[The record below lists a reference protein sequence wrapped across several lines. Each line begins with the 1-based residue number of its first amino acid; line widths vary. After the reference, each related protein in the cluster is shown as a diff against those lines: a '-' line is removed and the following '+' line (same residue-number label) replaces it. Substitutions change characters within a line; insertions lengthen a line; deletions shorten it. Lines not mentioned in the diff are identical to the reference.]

1 MATYTDNY
9 SLIKPSYS
17 EIADVATINTNMN
30 TIDDIMHST
39 QVSLAPAYD
48 STKTYNT
55 GDVVM
60 YELLMYKCK
69 ENGVTGAWN
78 ASKWERITASECGD
92 SGSDVEANPSGT
104 ATEELNKL
112 RVNNTIYSIPEGS
125 EVVVYGEASGSI
137 AEFDDGSNKPM
148 SKCIAEIKA
157 VQDLHGYDSP
167 WVGGAGKNKCDLN
180 AFTHTGV
187 SIDSGVV
194 TTAYNRLFSAHIP
207 IKSDTTYTLSLI
219 GSKNGENIYAN
230 RIIYFDDNDA
240 FIIRYIPAKTQT
252 ASFTTLSNAKYI
264 QIDLRT
270 NSLFNIEI
278 TDILKIQLEEGS
290 TATAW
295 TPYSNICPISGF
307 SEENVHV
314 SPTTNAQDGTTYSVS
329 WQSQAGTVYGGN
341 IDLVSGVLTV
351 THANIASYDGETL
364 PSTWI
369 SDRDVYSVGGT
380 PTTGAQV
387 VYELA
392 TPLTY
397 QLTPIQVNSLLGINK
412 VWNDTNGETEV
423 KYIRDLDTTI
433 NQLAQHLTYGYGGT
447 PSFNGNDG
455 DVHIVLNSLNKK
467 KGEFMWLNNQWT
479 LIEGSG
485 EVALKVYDNGVEG
498 VAWSV
503 TGGTKDTTN
512 ISLTV
517 GSGTLTNYAIT
528 DSAVNV
534 TNYSTLT
541 VTCKY
546 RDQNYTKVID
556 LTNESGNK
564 YISFLYVTD
573 SSHNECAVGLTDTSS
588 PAPTYRVDSRNGGT
602 SECIMYSCTLD

>member
-9 SLIKPSYS
+9 NLIKPSYS
-17 EIADVATINTNMN
+17 EIADVAVINTNMN
-30 TIDDIMHST
+30 TIDDIMHSS

-48 STKTYNT
+48 VTQTYNT

-60 YELLMYKCK
+60 YELLMYKCTDD
-69 ENGVTGAWN
+69 NVTGTWN

-92 SGSDVEANPSGT
+92 SGSDVEANPTGT

-112 RVNNTIYSIPEGS
+112 RVDNTIYSIPEGS

-137 AEFDDGSNKPM
+137 AKFDDGSNKPM
-148 SKCIAEIKA
+148 SKCKIDINA

-167 WVGGAGKNKCDLN
+167 WVGGSGKNLLN
-180 AFTHTGV
+180 YDTFENK
-187 SIDSGVV
+187 SINSSGVERTASTRLLSALINV
-194 TTAYNRLFSAHIP
+194 TEN
-207 IKSDTTYTLSLI
+207 TTYFISFPTGYKFSGYCNFDSSGNWVSNVFTNNSVGISITPTSPKIKL
-219 GSKNGENIYAN
+219 
-230 RIIYFDDNDA
+230 YFQRTDNEDIVKSELA
-240 FIIRYIPAKTQT
+240 T
-252 ASFTTLSNAKYI
+252 A
-264 QIDLRT
+264 
-270 NSLFNIEI
+270 
-278 TDILKIQLEEGS
+278 QLELGS
-290 TATAW
+290 TATSYA
-295 TPYSNICPISGF
+295 PYSNICPIGGF
-307 SEENVHV
+307 NGGNVIV

-351 THANIASYDGETL
+351 THANIASYNGETL

-397 QLTPIQVNSLLGINK
+397 QLTPIQVNSLLGINN

-423 KYIRDLDTTI
+423 KYIRDLNTTV
-433 NQLAQHLTYGYGGT
+433 NQLVQHLTYGYGGT

-455 DVHIVLNSLNKK
+455 DVHIVLDSLNKK

-479 LIEGSG
+479 LIDGSG
-485 EVALKVYDNGVEG
+485 EEALKVYDNGVEG
-498 VAWSV
+498 VGWTV
-503 TGGTKDTTN
+503 TGGMKNATN

-517 GSGTLTNYAIT
+517 GAGTFTNYAIT
-528 DSAVNV
+528 NSAVNV

-541 VTCKY
+541 VICKY

-556 LTNESGNK
+556 LTNVSGSK

-602 SECIMYSCTLD
+602 SECIMYSCTLE

>member
-9 SLIKPSYS
+9 SLIKPSYA

-39 QVSLAPAYD
+39 QISLAPAYD
-48 STKTYNT
+48 STQTYNT

-60 YELLMYKCK
+60 YELLMYKCTD
-69 ENGVTGAWN
+69 NNVTETWN
-78 ASKWERITASECGD
+78 ASKWERTTASECGD

-112 RVNNTIYSIPEGS
+112 RVDNTIYSIPEGS

-148 SKCIAEIKA
+148 SKCKIEINA
-157 VQDLHGYDSP
+157 VQSGSGDPSP
-167 WVGGAGKNKCDLN
+167 
-180 AFTHTGV
+180 
-187 SIDSGVV
+187 
-194 TTAYNRLFSAHIP
+194 
-207 IKSDTTYTLSLI
+207 
-219 GSKNGENIYAN
+219 
-230 RIIYFDDNDA
+230 
-240 FIIRYIPAKTQT
+240 
-252 ASFTTLSNAKYI
+252 
-264 QIDLRT
+264 T
-270 NSLFNIEI
+270 NVR
-278 TDILKIQLEEGS
+278 
-290 TATAW
+290 
-295 TPYSNICPISGF
+295 PISGF
-307 SEENVHV
+307 NGGNVNV

-351 THANIASYDGETL
+351 THTYLTDVEKLTWTMETTSQGNIFSCNNISDKARNYNFLCNKYKAVAQPRQNLLNGEIGTYNSTNALKRLSICDNSFATISDFIASL
-364 PSTWI
+364 SSLFI
-369 SDRDVYSVGGT
+369 I
-380 PTTGAQV
+380 
-387 VYELA
+387 YEVEK
-392 TPLTY
+392 PFTY
-397 QLTPIQVNSLLGINK
+397 QLTPTQVSSLLGINN

-423 KYIRDLDTTI
+423 KYIRDLNTTV
-433 NQLAQHLTYGYGGT
+433 NQLVQHLTYGYGGT

-455 DVHIVLNSLNKK
+455 DVHIVLDSFNKK

-485 EVALKVYDNGVEG
+485 EVALKLYDNGVEG
-498 VAWSV
+498 VGWTV
-503 TGGTKDTTN
+503 TGGTKNATN

-517 GSGTLTNYAIT
+517 GSGTFTNYAIT
-528 DSAVNV
+528 NTAVNV

-541 VTCKY
+541 VVCKY

-556 LTNESGNK
+556 LTNVSGNK

-573 SSHNECAVGLTDTSS
+573 SNHNECAVGLTDTNS
-588 PAPTYRVDSRNGGT
+588 PSPTYRVDSRNGGT
-602 SECIMYSCTLD
+602 DECIMYSCTLE

>member
-9 SLIKPSYS
+9 NLIKPSYS

-48 STKTYNT
+48 STQTYNT
-55 GDVVM
+55 DDVVM

-69 ENGVTGAWN
+69 ENGVTGTWN
-78 ASKWERITASECGD
+78 ASKWERTTAGEHGG
-92 SGSDVEANPSGT
+92 GSDVEVT
-104 ATEELNKL
+104 QIQTEGKAVASIAVDGVSTDILVPELK
-112 RVNNTIYSIPEGS
+112 
-125 EVVVYGEASGSI
+125 VYGEASGSI

-157 VQDLHGYDSP
+157 VQSGSGDPSP
-167 WVGGAGKNKCDLN
+167 
-180 AFTHTGV
+180 
-187 SIDSGVV
+187 
-194 TTAYNRLFSAHIP
+194 
-207 IKSDTTYTLSLI
+207 
-219 GSKNGENIYAN
+219 
-230 RIIYFDDNDA
+230 
-240 FIIRYIPAKTQT
+240 
-252 ASFTTLSNAKYI
+252 
-264 QIDLRT
+264 T
-270 NSLFNIEI
+270 NVR
-278 TDILKIQLEEGS
+278 
-290 TATAW
+290 
-295 TPYSNICPISGF
+295 PISGF
-307 SEENVHV
+307 TEANIAV
-314 SPTTNAQDGTTYSVS
+314 SPTTDAQDGTTYSVS
-329 WQSQAGTVYGGN
+329 WESQAGTVYGGTL
-341 IDLVSGVLTV
+341 DVVSGELVVDRAMYAADGSESVQSVRYHASGLYFTIVKGDLGAKTTNPLLISSRFKAQSNVDVAVGNCYITSAGQLLVAVLPDQTA
-351 THANIASYDGETL
+351 TTKEAATQWFADN
-364 PSTWI
+364 
-369 SDRDVYSVGGT
+369 
-380 PTTGAQV
+380 PTQF

-423 KYIRDLDTTI
+423 KYIRNLDTTI
-433 NQLAQHLTYGYGGT
+433 NQLVQHLTYGYGGT

-503 TGGTKDTTN
+503 TGGTKNTAD

-517 GSGTLTNYAIT
+517 GSGTFTNYAIT
-528 DSAVNV
+528 NSAVNV

-541 VTCKY
+541 VICRY

-602 SECIMYSCTLD
+602 SECIMYSCTLE

>member
-9 SLIKPSYS
+9 NLIKPSYS
-17 EIADVATINTNMN
+17 EIADVAVINTNMN

-39 QVSLAPAYD
+39 QISLAPAYD
-48 STKTYNT
+48 STQTYNT

-69 ENGVTGAWN
+69 ENGVTGTWN
-78 ASKWERITASECGD
+78 ASKWERTTASECGD

-112 RVNNTIYSIPEGS
+112 RVDNTIYSIPEGS
-125 EVVVYGEASGSI
+125 EVVVYGEASGNI

-148 SKCIAEIKA
+148 SKCIANINA
-157 VQDLHGYDSP
+157 VQSGSGDPSP
-167 WVGGAGKNKCDLN
+167 TNIRPISGFNEGNVNVARKNLWKLGSRTF
-180 AFTHTGV
+180 AKYESYRFVLPPG
-187 SIDSGVV
+187 
-194 TTAYNRLFSAHIP
+194 
-207 IKSDTTYTLSLI
+207 TYTLSSLVTSSDTDSNVSLFTII
-219 GSKNGENIYAN
+219 GNNSNSIAN
-230 RIIYFDDNDA
+230 VRLARNVRTSGTFTITEPSAQIRFYSGYNNAQSVND
-240 FIIRYIPAKTQT
+240 T
-252 ASFTTLSNAKYI
+252 ATWADI
-264 QIDLRT
+264 QI
-270 NSLFNIEI
+270 EY
-278 TDILKIQLEEGS
+278 GS
-290 TATAW
+290 TATSYA
-295 TPYSNICPISGF
+295 PYSG
-307 SEENVHV
+307 
-314 SPTTNAQDGTTYSVS
+314 QTYSVS
-329 WQSQAGTVYGGN
+329 WQSEADTVYGGN
-341 IDLVSGVLTV
+341 VDLVSGMLTV

-397 QLTPIQVNSLLGINK
+397 QLTPIQVNSLLGANN
-412 VWNDTNGETEV
+412 VWNDTNGEIEV
-423 KYIRDLDTTI
+423 KYIRDLNTTI
-433 NQLAQHLTYGYGGT
+433 NQLVQHLTYGYGGT
-447 PSFNGNDG
+447 PLFNGNDG
-455 DVHIVLNSLNKK
+455 DVHIVLDSFNKK

-485 EVALKVYDNGVEG
+485 EVAFKVYDNGVEG

-503 TGGTKDTTN
+503 TGGTKNTNN

-517 GSGTLTNYAIT
+517 GAGTFTNYAIT
-528 DSAVNV
+528 NSAVNV

-541 VTCKY
+541 VVCKY
-546 RDQNYTKVID
+546 RDQNYTKIID
-556 LTNESGNK
+556 LTGVSGNK

-573 SSHNECAVGLTDTSS
+573 MSHNECAVGLTDTNS
-588 PAPTYRVDSRNGGT
+588 PAPTYRVDSRDGGT
-602 SECIMYSCTLD
+602 YECIMYSCTLE

>member
-9 SLIKPSYS
+9 NLIKPSYS
-17 EIADVATINTNMN
+17 EIADVAVINTNMN

-39 QVSLAPAYD
+39 QISLAPAYD
-48 STKTYNT
+48 STQTYNT

-69 ENGVTGAWN
+69 ENGVTGTWN
-78 ASKWERITASECGD
+78 ASKWERTTASECGD

-112 RVNNTIYSIPEGS
+112 RVDNTIYSIPEGS
-125 EVVVYGEASGSI
+125 EVVVYGEASGNI

-148 SKCIAEIKA
+148 SKCIANINA
-157 VQDLHGYDSP
+157 VQSGSGDPSP
-167 WVGGAGKNKCDLN
+167 TNIRPISGFNEGNVNVARKNLWKLGSRTF
-180 AFTHTGV
+180 AKYESYRFVLPPG
-187 SIDSGVV
+187 
-194 TTAYNRLFSAHIP
+194 
-207 IKSDTTYTLSLI
+207 TYTLSSLVTSSDTDSNVSLFTII
-219 GSKNGENIYAN
+219 GNNSNSIAN
-230 RIIYFDDNDA
+230 VRLARNVRTSGTFTITEPSAQIRFYSGYNND
-240 FIIRYIPAKTQT
+240 QSVNDT
-252 ASFTTLSNAKYI
+252 ATWADI
-264 QIDLRT
+264 QI
-270 NSLFNIEI
+270 EY
-278 TDILKIQLEEGS
+278 GS
-290 TATAW
+290 TATSYA
-295 TPYSNICPISGF
+295 PYSG
-307 SEENVHV
+307 
-314 SPTTNAQDGTTYSVS
+314 QTYSVS
-329 WQSQAGTVYGGN
+329 WQSEADTVYGGN
-341 IDLVSGVLTV
+341 VDLVSGMLTV

-397 QLTPIQVNSLLGINK
+397 QLTPIQVNSLLGANN
-412 VWNDTNGETEV
+412 VWNDTNGEIEV
-423 KYIRDLDTTI
+423 KYIRDLNTTI
-433 NQLAQHLTYGYGGT
+433 NQLVQHLTYGYGGT
-447 PSFNGNDG
+447 PLFNGNDG
-455 DVHIVLNSLNKK
+455 DVHIVLDSFNKK

-485 EVALKVYDNGVEG
+485 EVAFKVYDNGVEG

-503 TGGTKDTTN
+503 TGGTKNTNN

-517 GSGTLTNYAIT
+517 GAGTFTNYAIT
-528 DSAVNV
+528 NSAVNV

-541 VTCKY
+541 VVCKY
-546 RDQNYTKVID
+546 RDQNYTKIID
-556 LTNESGNK
+556 LTGVSGNK

-573 SSHNECAVGLTDTSS
+573 MSHNECAVGLTDTNS
-588 PAPTYRVDSRNGGT
+588 PAPTYRVDSRDGGT
-602 SECIMYSCTLD
+602 YECIMYSCTLE

>member
-39 QVSLAPAYD
+39 QISLASAYD
-48 STKTYNT
+48 STKTYNID
-55 GDVVM
+55 DVVM

-69 ENGVTGAWN
+69 ENGVTGTWN
-78 ASKWERITASECGD
+78 ASKWERTTASECGD
-92 SGSDVEANPSGT
+92 SGSDVEANPTGT

-112 RVNNTIYSIPEGS
+112 RVDNTIYSIPEGS
-125 EVVVYGEASGSI
+125 EVVVYGEASGNI
-137 AEFDDGSNKPM
+137 AEFNDGSNKPI
-148 SKCIAEIKA
+148 SKCIAEINA
-157 VQDLHGYDSP
+157 VQSGSGDPSP
-167 WVGGAGKNKCDLN
+167 TNIRPISGFNGGNVNVVGKNLCELGSKT
-180 AFTHTGV
+180 FTK
-187 SIDSGVV
+187 SGS
-194 TTAYNRLFSAHIP
+194 YNLVLP
-207 IKSDTTYTLSLI
+207 PGTYTLSSLVT
-219 GSKNGENIYAN
+219 SSDTDSASSLFT
-230 RIIYFDDNDA
+230 IISSNNDSIA
-240 FIIRYIPAKTQT
+240 SGRLARNVRSSGTFTITEPSAQIRFYSSYNNAQSTGDT
-252 ASFTTLSNAKYI
+252 ATWADI
-264 QIDLRT
+264 QI
-270 NSLFNIEI
+270 EY
-278 TDILKIQLEEGS
+278 GS
-290 TATAW
+290 TATSYA
-295 TPYSNICPISGF
+295 PYSG
-307 SEENVHV
+307 
-314 SPTTNAQDGTTYSVS
+314 QTYSVS

-369 SDRDVYSVGGT
+369 SDRDVYSAGGT

-397 QLTPIQVNSLLGINK
+397 QLTPIQVNSLLGINN

-423 KYIRDLDTTI
+423 KYIRDLNTTV
-433 NQLAQHLTYGYGGT
+433 NQLVQHLTYGYGGT

-455 DVHIVLNSLNKK
+455 DVHIVLDSFNKK
-467 KGEFMWLNNQWT
+467 KGEFMWFNNQWT

-498 VAWSV
+498 VAWTV
-503 TGGTKDTTN
+503 TGGTKNATN

-517 GSGTLTNYAIT
+517 GAGTFTNYAIT
-528 DSAVNV
+528 NSAVNV

-541 VTCKY
+541 VVCKY
-546 RDQNYTKVID
+546 RDQNYTKIID
-556 LTNESGNK
+556 LTGVSGNK

-573 SSHNECAVGLTDTSS
+573 MSHSECAVGLTDTNS
-588 PAPTYRVDSRNGGT
+588 PAPTYRVDSRDGGT
-602 SECIMYSCTLD
+602 AECIMYSCTLE

>member
-9 SLIKPSYS
+9 NLIKPSYS

-30 TIDDIMHST
+30 TIDDIMHSS

-48 STKTYNT
+48 STQTYNT

-60 YELLMYKCK
+60 YELLMYKCTDD
-69 ENGVTGAWN
+69 NVTGTWN
-78 ASKWERITASECGD
+78 ASKWERTTASECG
-92 SGSDVEANPSGT
+92 SSGSGGSDVEANPSGT

-125 EVVVYGEASGSI
+125 EVVVYGEASGNI

-148 SKCIAEIKA
+148 SKCIADINA
-157 VQDLHGYDSP
+157 VQSGSGDPSP
-167 WVGGAGKNKCDLN
+167 
-180 AFTHTGV
+180 T
-187 SIDSGVV
+187 
-194 TTAYNRLFSAHIP
+194 
-207 IKSDTTYTLSLI
+207 
-219 GSKNGENIYAN
+219 NI
-230 RIIYFDDNDA
+230 R
-240 FIIRYIPAKTQT
+240 
-252 ASFTTLSNAKYI
+252 
-264 QIDLRT
+264 
-270 NSLFNIEI
+270 
-278 TDILKIQLEEGS
+278 
-290 TATAW
+290 
-295 TPYSNICPISGF
+295 PISGF
-307 SEENVHV
+307 NGGNVNV
-314 SPTTNAQDGTTYSVS
+314 SPTTSAQDGTTYSVS

-351 THANIASYDGETL
+351 THANIASYNGETL
-364 PSTWI
+364 PSMWI

-397 QLTPIQVNSLLGINK
+397 QLTPIQVNSLLGVNN

-423 KYIRDLDTTI
+423 KYIRDLNTTV
-433 NQLAQHLTYGYGGT
+433 NQLAKHLTYGYGGT

-485 EVALKVYDNGVEG
+485 EVALKLYDNGVEG
-498 VAWSV
+498 VAWSL
-503 TGGTKDTTN
+503 TGGTKNATN
-512 ISLTV
+512 ISLNV
-517 GSGTLTNYAIT
+517 GGGTFTNYAIT
-528 DSAVNV
+528 DTAINV

-541 VTCKY
+541 VVCKY

-556 LTNESGNK
+556 LTNVSGNK

-573 SSHNECAVGLTDTSS
+573 SNHNECAVGLTDTNS

-602 SECIMYSCTLD
+602 YECIMYSCTLE

>member
-9 SLIKPSYS
+9 NLIKPSYS
-17 EIADVATINTNMN
+17 EIADVAVINTNMN

-48 STKTYNT
+48 STQTYNT

-69 ENGVTGAWN
+69 ENGVTGTWN
-78 ASKWERITASECGD
+78 ASKWERTTASECGD

-112 RVNNTIYSIPEGS
+112 RVDNTIYSIPEGS
-125 EVVVYGEASGSI
+125 EIVVYGEASGNI

-148 SKCIAEIKA
+148 SKCIADINA
-157 VQDLHGYDSP
+157 VQSGSGDPSP
-167 WVGGAGKNKCDLN
+167 
-180 AFTHTGV
+180 T
-187 SIDSGVV
+187 
-194 TTAYNRLFSAHIP
+194 
-207 IKSDTTYTLSLI
+207 
-219 GSKNGENIYAN
+219 NI
-230 RIIYFDDNDA
+230 R
-240 FIIRYIPAKTQT
+240 
-252 ASFTTLSNAKYI
+252 
-264 QIDLRT
+264 
-270 NSLFNIEI
+270 
-278 TDILKIQLEEGS
+278 
-290 TATAW
+290 
-295 TPYSNICPISGF
+295 PISGF
-307 SEENVHV
+307 NGGNVNV

-351 THANIASYDGETL
+351 TMAMMKLSEINSFSSDTVNTYGYIRYNCTVEAKASNYNIICDKIKVIDER
-364 PSTWI
+364 PSTNASSELI
-369 SDRDVYSVGGT
+369 SGYGSNNRLYFTIDSNRL
-380 PTTGAQV
+380 TGDLSTSSARNTALKSLLTNDDITV
-387 VYELA
+387 VYELE

-397 QLTPIQVNSLLGINK
+397 QLTPIQVNSLLGINN

-423 KYIRDLDTTI
+423 KYIRDLNTTV
-433 NQLAQHLTYGYGGT
+433 NKLVQHLTYGYGGT

-455 DVHIVLNSLNKK
+455 DVHIVLDSLNKK

-485 EVALKVYDNGVEG
+485 VEALKVYDNGVEG
-498 VAWSV
+498 VGWSV
-503 TGGTKDTTN
+503 TGGTKNTTN

-517 GSGTLTNYAIT
+517 GAGTFTNYAIT
-528 DSAVNV
+528 NSAVNV
-534 TNYSTLT
+534 TNYSSLT
-541 VTCKY
+541 VVCKY

-556 LTNESGNK
+556 LTNVSGNK

-573 SSHNECAVGLTDTSS
+573 MSHNECAVGLTDTNS
-588 PAPTYRVDSRNGGT
+588 PAPTYRVDSRDGGT
-602 SECIMYSCTLD
+602 YECIMYSCTLE

>member
-9 SLIKPSYS
+9 NLIKPSYS

-48 STKTYNT
+48 STQTYNT

-60 YELLMYKCK
+60 YELLMYKCTDD
-69 ENGVTGAWN
+69 NVTGTWN
-78 ASKWERITASECGD
+78 ASKWERTTASECGD

-112 RVNNTIYSIPEGS
+112 RVDNTIYSIPEGS

-148 SKCIAEIKA
+148 SKCKIDINA
-157 VQDLHGYDSP
+157 VQSGSGDPSP
-167 WVGGAGKNKCDLN
+167 
-180 AFTHTGV
+180 T
-187 SIDSGVV
+187 
-194 TTAYNRLFSAHIP
+194 
-207 IKSDTTYTLSLI
+207 
-219 GSKNGENIYAN
+219 NI
-230 RIIYFDDNDA
+230 R
-240 FIIRYIPAKTQT
+240 
-252 ASFTTLSNAKYI
+252 
-264 QIDLRT
+264 
-270 NSLFNIEI
+270 
-278 TDILKIQLEEGS
+278 
-290 TATAW
+290 
-295 TPYSNICPISGF
+295 PISGF
-307 SEENVHV
+307 NGGNVNV

-351 THANIASYDGETL
+351 DMKYDQMTYAYLSGLGSDYIGYSTTATIFAANAVWVRNWHYTDYPQTIAGGIKAVCNAFCVSMHNRSIFSSQYRTYFDVDSMTSVAEFLAAVQTLEANGDGL
-364 PSTWI
+364 WI
-369 SDRDVYSVGGT
+369 
-380 PTTGAQV
+380 AH
-387 VYELA
+387 ELA

-412 VWNDTNGETEV
+412 VWNDTNGYTEV
-423 KYIRDLDTTI
+423 KYIRNIDKTI
-433 NQLAQHLTYGYGGT
+433 NMLVQHLTYGYGGT

-455 DVHIVLNSLNKK
+455 DVHIVLDSLNKK

-485 EVALKVYDNGVEG
+485 EVALKLYDNGVEG
-498 VAWSV
+498 VGWSV
-503 TGGTKDTTN
+503 TGGTKNTTD

-517 GSGTLTNYAIT
+517 GSGTFTNYAIT
-528 DSAVNV
+528 NTAVNV

-541 VTCKY
+541 VVCKY

-556 LTNESGNK
+556 LTNVSGNK
-564 YISFLYVTD
+564 YISFLCVTD
-573 SSHNECAVGLTDTSS
+573 SSHNECAVGLTDTNS

-602 SECIMYSCTLD
+602 SECIMYSCTLE

>member
-9 SLIKPSYS
+9 SLIKPSYA

-48 STKTYNT
+48 STQTYNT

-60 YELLMYKCK
+60 YELLMYKCT
-69 ENGVTGAWN
+69 ENNVTGTWN
-78 ASKWERITASECGD
+78 ASKWERTTASECGD
-92 SGSDVEANPSGT
+92 SSSDVEANPSGT

-112 RVNNTIYSIPEGS
+112 RVDNTIYSIPEGS

-148 SKCIAEIKA
+148 SKCIVEINA
-157 VQDLHGYDSP
+157 VQSGSGDPSP
-167 WVGGAGKNKCDLN
+167 
-180 AFTHTGV
+180 
-187 SIDSGVV
+187 
-194 TTAYNRLFSAHIP
+194 
-207 IKSDTTYTLSLI
+207 
-219 GSKNGENIYAN
+219 
-230 RIIYFDDNDA
+230 
-240 FIIRYIPAKTQT
+240 
-252 ASFTTLSNAKYI
+252 
-264 QIDLRT
+264 T
-270 NSLFNIEI
+270 NVR
-278 TDILKIQLEEGS
+278 
-290 TATAW
+290 
-295 TPYSNICPISGF
+295 PISGF
-307 SEENVHV
+307 NGGNVNV
-314 SPTTNAQDGTTYSVS
+314 SPTINAQDGTTYSVS

-397 QLTPIQVNSLLGINK
+397 QLTPIQVNSLLGINN

-423 KYIRDLDTTI
+423 KYIRDLNTTV
-433 NQLAQHLTYGYGGT
+433 NQLVQHLTYGYGGT

-455 DVHIVLNSLNKK
+455 DVHIVLDSFNKK

-485 EVALKVYDNGVEG
+485 AVALKVYDNGVEG

-503 TGGTKDTTN
+503 TGGTKNTTN

-517 GSGTLTNYAIT
+517 GSGTFTNYAIT

-541 VTCKY
+541 VVCKY

-556 LTNESGNK
+556 LTNVSGNK

-573 SSHNECAVGLTDTSS
+573 SNHNECAVGLTDTNS
-588 PAPTYRVDSRNGGT
+588 PSPTYRVDSRNGGT
-602 SECIMYSCTLD
+602 DECIMYSCTLE

>member
-9 SLIKPSYS
+9 NLIKPSYS

-48 STKTYNT
+48 STQTYNT
-55 GDVVM
+55 DDVVM

-69 ENGVTGAWN
+69 ENNVTGTWN
-78 ASKWERITASECGD
+78 ASKWERTTASECGD

-112 RVNNTIYSIPEGS
+112 RVDNTIYSIPEGS
-125 EVVVYGEASGSI
+125 EVVVYGEARGSI

-148 SKCIAEIKA
+148 SKCKIDINA
-157 VQDLHGYDSP
+157 VQSGSGDPSP
-167 WVGGAGKNKCDLN
+167 
-180 AFTHTGV
+180 
-187 SIDSGVV
+187 
-194 TTAYNRLFSAHIP
+194 
-207 IKSDTTYTLSLI
+207 
-219 GSKNGENIYAN
+219 
-230 RIIYFDDNDA
+230 
-240 FIIRYIPAKTQT
+240 
-252 ASFTTLSNAKYI
+252 
-264 QIDLRT
+264 T
-270 NSLFNIEI
+270 NVR
-278 TDILKIQLEEGS
+278 
-290 TATAW
+290 
-295 TPYSNICPISGF
+295 PISGF
-307 SEENVHV
+307 NGGNVNV

-341 IDLVSGVLTV
+341 VDLVSGVLTV
-351 THANIASYDGETL
+351 THGMADLGDLTWTYVSTQNFFNADTTSIGMKSALSIDLICENYKYMGRAATNAMASAQTGTIYHYNETSINKIMVRVKDTDYTDATAFKTAMNGVKL
-364 PSTWI
+364 
-369 SDRDVYSVGGT
+369 
-380 PTTGAQV
+380 

-397 QLTPIQVNSLLGINK
+397 QLTPIQVNSLLGINN

-423 KYIRDLDTTI
+423 KYIRDLNTTV
-433 NQLAQHLTYGYGGT
+433 NQLVQHLTYGYGGT

-503 TGGTKDTTN
+503 TGGTKNTTN

-517 GSGTLTNYAIT
+517 GSGTFTNYAIT
-528 DSAVNV
+528 DTAVNV

-541 VTCKY
+541 VVCKY

-556 LTNESGNK
+556 LTNVSGNK

-573 SSHNECAVGLTDTSS
+573 SNHNECAVGLTDTNS
-588 PAPTYRVDSRNGGT
+588 PSPTYRVDSRNGGT
-602 SECIMYSCTLD
+602 AECIMYSCTLE

>member
-9 SLIKPSYS
+9 NLIKPSYS

-48 STKTYNT
+48 STQTYNT

-60 YELLMYKCK
+60 YELLMYKCTDD
-69 ENGVTGAWN
+69 GVTGTWN
-78 ASKWERITASECGD
+78 ASKWERTTASECGD

-112 RVNNTIYSIPEGS
+112 RVDNTIYSIPEGS

-148 SKCIAEIKA
+148 TKCIANIKA
-157 VQDLHGYDSP
+157 VQDLHGYESP
-167 WVGGAGKNKCDLN
+167 WVGGSGKNKLN
-180 AFTHTGV
+180 EASLEGGYTLSTATGLPTSSASSSENRIATTSPIKMTGENVTVSFKSTIDTVYFMYSLFNGDTLLTRVTGKSSGTTIDCSSATDMYIAFYDAQGSNIT
-187 SIDSGVV
+187 SGVV
-194 TTAYNRLFSAHIP
+194 
-207 IKSDTTYTLSLI
+207 SDVQVEL
-219 GSKNGENIYAN
+219 
-230 RIIYFDDNDA
+230 
-240 FIIRYIPAKTQT
+240 
-252 ASFTTLSNAKYI
+252 
-264 QIDLRT
+264 
-270 NSLFNIEI
+270 
-278 TDILKIQLEEGS
+278 GS
-290 TATAW
+290 TATSYA
-295 TPYSNICPISGF
+295 PYSNICPISGF
-307 SEENVHV
+307 NGGNVNV

-351 THANIASYDGETL
+351 THANITSYNGETL

-380 PTTGAQV
+380 PTAGAQV

-397 QLTPIQVNSLLGINK
+397 QLTPIQVNSLLGINN

-423 KYIRDLDTTI
+423 KYIRDLNTTV
-433 NQLAQHLTYGYGGT
+433 NQLVQHLTYGYGGT

-455 DVHIVLNSLNKK
+455 DVHIVLDSLNKK

-503 TGGTKDTTN
+503 TGGTKNTTN

-517 GSGTLTNYAIT
+517 GSGTFTNYAIT
-528 DSAVNV
+528 NSPVNV

-541 VTCKY
+541 VVCKY

-556 LTNESGNK
+556 LTNESGSK

-573 SSHNECAVGLTDTSS
+573 SNHNECAVGLTDTNS

-602 SECIMYSCTLD
+602 AECIMYSCTLE

>member
-9 SLIKPSYS
+9 NLIKPSYS

-48 STKTYNT
+48 STQTYNT

-60 YELLMYKCK
+60 YELLMYKCTDD
-69 ENGVTGAWN
+69 NVTGTWN
-78 ASKWERITASECGD
+78 ASKWERTTASECGD
-92 SGSDVEANPSGT
+92 SGSDVEANPAGT
-104 ATEELNKL
+104 ATAELNKL
-112 RVNNTIYSIPEGS
+112 RVGNTIYSIPEGS

-157 VQDLHGYDSP
+157 VQSGSGDPSP
-167 WVGGAGKNKCDLN
+167 
-180 AFTHTGV
+180 T
-187 SIDSGVV
+187 
-194 TTAYNRLFSAHIP
+194 
-207 IKSDTTYTLSLI
+207 
-219 GSKNGENIYAN
+219 NI
-230 RIIYFDDNDA
+230 R
-240 FIIRYIPAKTQT
+240 
-252 ASFTTLSNAKYI
+252 
-264 QIDLRT
+264 
-270 NSLFNIEI
+270 
-278 TDILKIQLEEGS
+278 
-290 TATAW
+290 
-295 TPYSNICPISGF
+295 PISGF
-307 SEENVHV
+307 NGGNVNVYGNNNIWDEQWEVGGYDTTTGQKNTNTNRIRNKNYIKCFPKHSYYMVNANRAFRIFYYDENKNFLSSYSYARTEHII
-314 SPTTNAQDGTTYSVS
+314 SCNGAHYINFQMSSDYGTTYNNDVSINYPDTITTYNAWNDNNQTYPTS

-351 THANIASYDGETL
+351 THANIASYDGEIL

-397 QLTPIQVNSLLGINK
+397 QLTPIQVNSLLGVNN

-423 KYIRDLDTTI
+423 KYVRNLDTTI
-433 NQLAQHLTYGYGGT
+433 NQLAQHLTYGYGGV

-455 DVHIVLNSLNKK
+455 DVHIVLDSFNKK

-479 LIEGSG
+479 LIDGSG
-485 EVALKVYDNGVEG
+485 AVALKVYDNGVEG

-503 TGGTKDTTN
+503 TGGTKNATN

-517 GSGTLTNYAIT
+517 GTGTFTNYAIT
-528 DSAVNV
+528 NSAVNV

-541 VTCKY
+541 VVCKY
-546 RDQNYTKVID
+546 CDQNYTKIID
-556 LTNESGNK
+556 LTGVSGNK

-573 SSHNECAVGLTDTSS
+573 MSHNECAVGLTDTNS
-588 PAPTYRVDSRNGGT
+588 PAPTYRVDSRDGGT
-602 SECIMYSCTLD
+602 YECIMYSCTLE

>member
-48 STKTYNT
+48 STQTYNT

-60 YELLMYKCK
+60 YELLMYKCTDD
-69 ENGVTGAWN
+69 GVTGTWN
-78 ASKWERITASECGD
+78 ASKWERTTASECGD

-112 RVNNTIYSIPEGS
+112 RVNDTIYSIPEGS
-125 EVVVYGEASGSI
+125 DVAVYGEASGSI

-157 VQDLHGYDSP
+157 VQSGSGDPSP
-167 WVGGAGKNKCDLN
+167 
-180 AFTHTGV
+180 T
-187 SIDSGVV
+187 
-194 TTAYNRLFSAHIP
+194 
-207 IKSDTTYTLSLI
+207 
-219 GSKNGENIYAN
+219 NI
-230 RIIYFDDNDA
+230 R
-240 FIIRYIPAKTQT
+240 
-252 ASFTTLSNAKYI
+252 
-264 QIDLRT
+264 
-270 NSLFNIEI
+270 
-278 TDILKIQLEEGS
+278 
-290 TATAW
+290 
-295 TPYSNICPISGF
+295 PISGF
-307 SEENVHV
+307 NGGNVHV

-329 WQSQAGTVYGGN
+329 WESQAGTVYGGN

-351 THANIASYDGETL
+351 DMKYDQMTYAYLSGLGSDYIGYKINTAIFAANAVWVRNWHYTDYPQTI
-364 PSTWI
+364 
-369 SDRDVYSVGGT
+369 VGGIKAVCNAFRVSMHNRDIFSSQYRT
-380 PTTGAQV
+380 YFDIGSMTSVAEFLAAVQTLEANGDGLWIAH
-387 VYELA
+387 ELA

-423 KYIRDLDTTI
+423 KYIRNLDTTI
-433 NQLAQHLTYGYGGT
+433 NQLVQHLTYGYGGV

-503 TGGTKDTTN
+503 TGGTKNTTN

-517 GSGTLTNYAIT
+517 GGGTFTNYAIT
-528 DSAVNV
+528 NSAVNV

-541 VTCKY
+541 VICKY

-556 LTNESGNK
+556 ITNESGNK

-573 SSHNECAVGLTDTSS
+573 SSYNECAVGLTDTSS

>member
-9 SLIKPSYS
+9 SLIKPSYA

-30 TIDDIMHST
+30 TIDDIMHSS

-48 STKTYNT
+48 ATQTYNT

-60 YELLMYKCK
+60 YELLMYKCTDD
-69 ENGVTGAWN
+69 GVTGTWN
-78 ASKWERITASECGD
+78 ASKWERTTASECGD

-112 RVNNTIYSIPEGS
+112 RVDNTIYSIPEGS

-148 SKCIAEIKA
+148 SKCIVEINA
-157 VQDLHGYDSP
+157 VQSGSGDPSP
-167 WVGGAGKNKCDLN
+167 
-180 AFTHTGV
+180 T
-187 SIDSGVV
+187 
-194 TTAYNRLFSAHIP
+194 
-207 IKSDTTYTLSLI
+207 
-219 GSKNGENIYAN
+219 NI
-230 RIIYFDDNDA
+230 R
-240 FIIRYIPAKTQT
+240 
-252 ASFTTLSNAKYI
+252 
-264 QIDLRT
+264 
-270 NSLFNIEI
+270 
-278 TDILKIQLEEGS
+278 
-290 TATAW
+290 
-295 TPYSNICPISGF
+295 PISGF
-307 SEENVHV
+307 NEGNVTILPNDYKKYFNGLLNGTYGFVDLGTLDYQKFTVAQGTLFRSSDVPNFTANFNFVDFICSNYTTVLSVERANKTISVGLNNTSKFDIIDNNYSDATSFKNSV
-314 SPTTNAQDGTTYSVS
+314 SGVYVIYPLATPITPTITTTQYNTLAKAFSGDSVSVS

-341 IDLVSGVLTV
+341 IDLVSGVLTL

-364 PSTWI
+364 SSTWI

-397 QLTPIQVNSLLGINK
+397 QLTPIQVNSLLGINN

-423 KYIRDLDTTI
+423 KYIRDLNTTI
-433 NQLAQHLTYGYGGT
+433 NQLVQHLTYGYGGT

-455 DVHIVLNSLNKK
+455 DVHIVLDSFNKK

-485 EVALKVYDNGVEG
+485 AVALKVYDNGVEG
-498 VAWSV
+498 IGWSV
-503 TGGTKDTTN
+503 TGGTKNTTN

-517 GSGTLTNYAIT
+517 GSGTFTNYAIT

-541 VTCKY
+541 VVCKY

-556 LTNESGNK
+556 LTNVSGNK

-573 SSHNECAVGLTDTSS
+573 SNHNECAVGLTDTNS
-588 PAPTYRVDSRNGGT
+588 PSPTYRVDSRNGGT
-602 SECIMYSCTLD
+602 DECIMYSCTLE

>member
-48 STKTYNT
+48 STQTYNT

-69 ENGVTGAWN
+69 ENNVTGTWN

-104 ATEELNKL
+104 ATEELDKL

-148 SKCIAEIKA
+148 SKCIVEIKA
-157 VQDLHGYDSP
+157 VQSGSGDPSP
-167 WVGGAGKNKCDLN
+167 
-180 AFTHTGV
+180 T
-187 SIDSGVV
+187 
-194 TTAYNRLFSAHIP
+194 
-207 IKSDTTYTLSLI
+207 
-219 GSKNGENIYAN
+219 NI
-230 RIIYFDDNDA
+230 R
-240 FIIRYIPAKTQT
+240 
-252 ASFTTLSNAKYI
+252 
-264 QIDLRT
+264 
-270 NSLFNIEI
+270 
-278 TDILKIQLEEGS
+278 
-290 TATAW
+290 
-295 TPYSNICPISGF
+295 PISGF
-307 SEENVHV
+307 TEANIVV
-314 SPTTNAQDGTTYSVS
+314 SPTTDAEDGTTYSVS

-351 THANIASYDGETL
+351 DKAEVDLGTLTWVYVSRDTYFYTQGLVTAVKVNGQAICSAYRTDSKDFSPVTNNKAVFVNKSNANVVLIDTDYTDANTLKASLSG
-364 PSTWI
+364 
-369 SDRDVYSVGGT
+369 V
-380 PTTGAQV
+380 QF

-397 QLTPIQVNSLLGINK
+397 QLTPIQVNSLLGINN

-423 KYIRDLDTTI
+423 KYIRDLDVTI
-433 NQLAQHLTYGYGGT
+433 NQLTQHLTYGYGGT

-517 GSGTLTNYAIT
+517 GSGTFTNYAIT
-528 DSAVNV
+528 NSAVNV

-541 VTCKY
+541 VICKY